1 MHMHMQANFTGLAA
15 WLVLS
20 NPQQQA
26 TTFNGTVISCS
37 TLLFRVMGEQL
48 QPGTLLT
55 PQVFV
60 GSQTQ
65 PLKWA
70 SLPVSGLVN
79 RPSLLL
85 AAAIHTCMPT
95 RFFASAMIPL
105 LPGTQPEPPLP
116 PCPAQ
121 VQLSVLAAPLVQL
134 TSPSATCACD
144 SPVAQL
150 GVQLLGASPVEAVVE
165 VLLHAGEDVAQVGSR
180 GLPIQQCSLAHLD

>member
-1 MHMHMQANFTGLAA
+1 MHMQADFTGLPA

-37 TLLFRVMGEQL
+37 TLLFSVVGEQL
-48 QPGTLLT
+48 QPGTILT

-65 PLKWA
+65 PLQWA
-70 SLPVSGLVN
+70 SSPVSGLLS
-79 RPSLLL
+79 RSSLLL
-85 AAAIHTCMPT
+85 AGAMAMHTCKHT
-95 RFFASAMIPL
+95 LVCKRHVSACSPA
-105 LPGTQPEPPLP
+105 PSTATEPPLP
-116 PCPAQ
+116 PCLAQ
-121 VQLSVLAAPLVQL
+121 VQLNVLAAPLVQL

-150 GVQLLGASPVEAVVE
+150 GVQLLGASPLEAVVE

-180 GLPIQQCSLAHLD
+180 DLQI